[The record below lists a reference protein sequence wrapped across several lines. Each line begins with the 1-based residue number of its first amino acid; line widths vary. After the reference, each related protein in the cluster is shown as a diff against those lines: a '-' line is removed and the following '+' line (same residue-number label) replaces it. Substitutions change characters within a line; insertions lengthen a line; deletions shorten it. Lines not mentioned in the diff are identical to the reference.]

1 MFATPCLLPS
11 IWEPIPGR
19 SRILKTLKTNFGHG
33 LNSLDTSNV
42 VYVI

>member
-1 MFATPCLLPS
+1 MFATPSLLPS

-19 SRILKTLKTNFGHG
+19 GRILKTLKTNFGHV
-33 LNSLDTSNV
+33 LNCLDASNV